1 MQSTDS
7 SFRFERAIL
16 RKPGNSAVRGLRVVD
31 HGVPDISLFLAEHAA
46 YAAAL
51 RRAGVSTTVLDPL
64 EAFPDSV
71 FLEDA
76 ALCLPQG
83 TVLLNPGTASRS
95 GETKPLAAE
104 LGDLGHELHRLEA
117 SGRIDGGDILVTGS
131 EILVGLSART
141 DKAGFD
147 ALDSL
152 LASWGYRL
160 RELHTPEGVL
170 HFKSDCSLLDD
181 ETILATARL
190 GTSGCL
196 SGFRLLT
203 VPAGEEAAANSIR
216 VNERI
221 LVPEGFPATVEM
233 LQRENYSV
241 ETVPVSQAALL
252 DAGLSC
258 MSLRF

>member
-1 MQSTDS
+1 MQAIGPSY
-7 SFRFERAIL
+7 RFGHAIL
-16 RKPGNSAVRGLRVVD
+16 RKPGDSAVRGLRVVD
-31 HGVPDISLFLAEHAA
+31 RGAPDIRLFLAEHAA
-46 YAAAL
+46 YADAL
-51 RRAGVSTTVLDPL
+51 CRAGLAITVLDPL
-64 EAFPDSV
+64 EAFPDAV

-104 LGDLGHELHRLEA
+104 LGALGHDLHRLEPP
-117 SGRIDGGDILVTGS
+117 GRIDGGDILVTGS

-152 LASWGYRL
+152 LAGWGYRL
-160 RELHTPEGVL
+160 RKVHTPEGVL
-170 HFKSDCSLLDD
+170 HFKSDCSLLDG
-181 ETILATARL
+181 ETILATDRL
-190 GTSGCL
+190 GSSGCL

-216 VNERI
+216 VNERV